1 MDDINVAERVTADKK
16 SGTPCVPAAEF
27 THNFGRYKMEAQ
39 RAAVPVSSHGT
50 LVGYFVSPQEY
61 EYFLRLKAMR
71 RRVVKTADMSDEEVE
86 LILSSRMDPRHDHL
100 NKLLDEE

>member
-1 MDDINVAERVTADKK
+1 MDDIKVSDKITAEKK
-16 SGTPCVPAAEF
+16 PAMPSVPAAEF

-61 EYFLRLKAMR
+61 EYLLRLKAMR
-71 RRVVKTADMSDEEVE
+71 RQVINIADLPEAEAEAMFSG
-86 LILSSRMDPRHDHL
+86 RMDPRHDHL
-100 NKLLDEE
+100 NKLLDEK